1 MAVETKLALNAQD
14 VRSFSEAHNE
24 PQWLTEL
31 RERALE
37 KVETLDMVK
46 PDKTKIDSWNF
57 FEFPEHQVEGK
68 VISSLTELPTEV
80 QAIVDE
86 NQQTLFIQH
95 NNTASYI
102 KVSDTLKEQGVIV
115 TDIFTAVQ
123 QHSDL
128 VQKYFMTEAVEVDE
142 HKLTAL
148 HAALMNG
155 GLFVYVPKDVKVE
168 EVIQAVYYTDN
179 ENTSLFNHVLFVADN
194 FSEVTFVENYMS
206 IGGKSKGLVNIVEEV
221 IVNDGAKVTFGAVD
235 TLAEGFTAY
244 INRRGETKRDA
255 SLDWALGLMSDS
267 DTISENVTHLRGDGS
282 TADAKTVVVGRG
294 KQNQNFT
301 TEVRNWG
308 KSSDGQILTHA
319 VMKDSS
325 RAIFNGIGKIEHGA
339 TKANAEQESRILMLS
354 ADARGDAN
362 PILLIE
368 EDDVTAGHAAS
379 VGRVDE
385 LQLYYLMSRGITRA
399 NAERLVIHGF
409 LEPVV
414 SQLPIEGVRKQL
426 VEVIERKVK

>member
-31 RERALE
+31 RERALAN
-37 KVETLDMVK
+37 VETLEMVK
-46 PDKTKIDSWNF
+46 PDKTNVDSWDF
-57 FEFPEHQVEGK
+57 FKFPEHKVEGK
-68 VISSLTELPTEV
+68 AISSLTELPAEV

-86 NQQTLFIQH
+86 NQETLFIQH
-95 NNTASYI
+95 NNTAAYL
-102 KVSDTLKEQGVIV
+102 KVSDALQAQGVIV

-128 VQKYFMTEAVEVDE
+128 VQKYFMTEAVTVDE

-155 GLFVYVPKDVKVE
+155 GLFIYVPKDVKVE
-168 EVIQAVYYTDN
+168 EPIQAVFYTDN
-179 ENTSLFNHVLFVADN
+179 ETTSLFNHVLLVADN
-194 FSEVTFVENYMS
+194 FAEVTYVENYMS
-206 IGGKSKGLVNIVEEV
+206 IGQSNALANIVEEV

-235 TLAEGFTAY
+235 TLSEGVVSY
-244 INRRGETKRDA
+244 INRRGEVKRDA
-255 SLDWALGLMSDS
+255 TLDWALGLMNDG
-267 DTISENVTHLRGDGS
+267 DTVSENLTHLRGDGS
-282 TADAKTVVVGRG
+282 SADAKTVVVGRG
-294 KQNQNFT
+294 KQSQNFT

-319 VMKDSS
+319 VLKDAS

-339 TKANAEQESRILMLS
+339 KKANAEQESRILMLS
-354 ADARGDAN
+354 ENARGDAN

-385 LQLYYLMSRGITRA
+385 LQLYYLMTRGITRA

>member
-1 MAVETKLALNAQD
+1 MTVETKLAISAQD
-14 VRSFSEAHNE
+14 VRSFSKAHNE

-31 RERALE
+31 RERALAN
-37 KVETLDMVK
+37 VETLDMIK
-46 PDKTKIDSWNF
+46 PDKTNVRSWNF
-57 FEFPEHQVEGK
+57 FDFPQLNVEGK
-68 VISSLTELPTEV
+68 VVTSLTELPAEV
-80 QAIVDE
+80 QAIVE
-86 NQQTLFIQH
+86 ETQQTLYIQH
-95 NNTASYI
+95 NNTAAYL
-102 KVSDTLKEQGVIV
+102 KVSDELKAQGVIV
-115 TDIFTAVQ
+115 TDLFTAVQ
-123 QHSDL
+123 EHSDL

-148 HAALMNG
+148 HTALVNG
-155 GLFVYVPKDVKVE
+155 GLFVYVPKEVKVVE
-168 EVIQAVYYTDN
+168 PIQAVFFTDH
-179 ENTSLFNHVLFVADN
+179 EDTSLFNHVLIVADN
-194 FSEVTFVENYMS
+194 FSEVTYVENYLS
-206 IGGKSKGLVNIVEEV
+206 IGAAKGLANIVEEV

-235 TLAEGFTAY
+235 TLAEGFTTY
-244 INRRGETKRDA
+244 VNRRGETKRDA
-255 SLDWALGLMSDS
+255 SLDWALGLMNDG
-267 DTISENVTHLRGDGS
+267 DTISEHITHLRGDGS
-282 TADAKTVVVGRG
+282 SADAKSVVVGRG
-294 KQNQNFT
+294 KQSQNFT

-354 ADARGDAN
+354 ETARGDAN

-379 VGRVDE
+379 VGRVDQ
-385 LQLYYLMSRGITRA
+385 LQLYYLMSRGISRE

-414 SQLPIEGVRKQL
+414 SKLPIASVRKQL

>member
-1 MAVETKLALNAQD
+1 MTVETKLAVSAQD

-24 PQWLTEL
+24 PKWLTEL

-37 KVETLDMVK
+37 KVETLEMVK
-46 PDKTKIDSWNF
+46 PDKTNVDSWNF
-57 FEFPEHQVEGK
+57 FEFPEHKVEGK
-68 VISSLTELPTEV
+68 AISSLTELPAEV

-86 NQQTLFIQH
+86 NQQTLYIQH
-95 NNTASYI
+95 NNTPAYLQ
-102 KVSDTLKEQGVIV
+102 VADELKEQGVIV
-115 TDIFTAVQ
+115 TDLFTAVKE
-123 QHSDL
+123 HSDL
-128 VQKYFMTEAVEVDE
+128 VRKYFMTEAVEVDE

-148 HAALMNG
+148 HAALVNG
-155 GLFVYVPKDVKVE
+155 GLFVYVPKDVQVKE
-168 EVIQAVYYTDN
+168 PIQAVFFTDD
-179 ENTSLFNHVLFVADN
+179 ENVSLFNHVLLVADN
-194 FSEVTFVENYMS
+194 FAEVTYVENYIS
-206 IGGKSKGLVNIVEEV
+206 IGAAKGQVNIVEEI
-221 IVNDGAKVTFGAVD
+221 IVNDGANVTFGAVD
-235 TLAEGFTAY
+235 TLAEGFTSY

-255 SLDWALGLMSDS
+255 SLDWALGLMNDG

-282 TADAKTVVVGRG
+282 RADAKTVVIGRG
-294 KQNQNFT
+294 KQSQNFT

-319 VMKDSS
+319 VMKDAA

-339 TKANAEQESRILMLS
+339 TKANAEQESRVLMLS
-354 ADARGDAN
+354 ENARGDAN

-379 VGRVDE
+379 VGRVDP
-385 LQLYYLMSRGITRA
+385 LQIYYLMSRGITRA
-399 NAERLVIHGF
+399 NAERLIIHGF

>member
-31 RERALE
+31 RERALAN
-37 KVETLDMVK
+37 VETLEMVK
-46 PDKTKIDSWNF
+46 PDKTNVDSWNF
-57 FEFPEHQVEGK
+57 FKFPEHKVEGK
-68 VISSLTELPTEV
+68 AISSLTELPAEV

-86 NQQTLFIQH
+86 NQETLFIQH
-95 NNTASYI
+95 NNTAAYL
-102 KVSDTLKEQGVIV
+102 KVSDALQAQGVIV

-128 VQKYFMTEAVEVDE
+128 VQKYFMTEAVTVDE

-168 EVIQAVYYTDN
+168 EPIQAVFYTDN
-179 ENTSLFNHVLFVADN
+179 ETTSLFNHVLLVADN
-194 FSEVTFVENYMS
+194 FAEVTYVENYMS
-206 IGGKSKGLVNIVEEV
+206 IGQSNALANIVEEV

-235 TLAEGFTAY
+235 TLSEGVVSY
-244 INRRGETKRDA
+244 INRRGEVKRDA
-255 SLDWALGLMSDS
+255 TLDWALGLMNDG
-267 DTISENVTHLRGDGS
+267 DTVSENLTHLRGDGS
-282 TADAKTVVVGRG
+282 SADAKTVVVGRG
-294 KQNQNFT
+294 KQSQNFT

-319 VMKDSS
+319 VMKDAS
-325 RAIFNGIGKIEHGA
+325 RAILNGIGKIEHGA
-339 TKANAEQESRILMLS
+339 KKANAEQESRILMLS
-354 ADARGDAN
+354 ENARGDAN

-385 LQLYYLMSRGITRA
+385 LQLYYLMTRGITRA

>member
-31 RERALE
+31 RERALAN
-37 KVETLDMVK
+37 VETLEMVK
-46 PDKTKIDSWNF
+46 PDKTNVDSWDF
-57 FEFPEHQVEGK
+57 FKFPEHKVEGK
-68 VISSLTELPTEV
+68 AISSLTELPAEV

-86 NQQTLFIQH
+86 NQETLFIQH
-95 NNTASYI
+95 NNTAAYL
-102 KVSDTLKEQGVIV
+102 KVSDALQAQGVIV

-128 VQKYFMTEAVEVDE
+128 VQKYFMTEAVTVDE

-155 GLFVYVPKDVKVE
+155 GLFIYVPKDVKVE
-168 EVIQAVYYTDN
+168 EPIQAVFYTDN
-179 ENTSLFNHVLFVADN
+179 ETTSLFNHVLLVADN
-194 FSEVTFVENYMS
+194 FAEVTYVENYMS
-206 IGGKSKGLVNIVEEV
+206 IGQSNALANIVEEV

-235 TLAEGFTAY
+235 TLSEGVVSY
-244 INRRGETKRDA
+244 INRRGEVKRDA
-255 SLDWALGLMSDS
+255 TLDWALGLMNDG
-267 DTISENVTHLRGDGS
+267 DTVSEHLTHLRGDGS
-282 TADAKTVVVGRG
+282 SADAKTVVVGRG
-294 KQNQNFT
+294 KQSQNFT

-319 VMKDSS
+319 VMKDAS

-339 TKANAEQESRILMLS
+339 KKANAEQESRILMLS
-354 ADARGDAN
+354 ENARGDAN

-385 LQLYYLMSRGITRA
+385 LQLYYLMTRGITRA